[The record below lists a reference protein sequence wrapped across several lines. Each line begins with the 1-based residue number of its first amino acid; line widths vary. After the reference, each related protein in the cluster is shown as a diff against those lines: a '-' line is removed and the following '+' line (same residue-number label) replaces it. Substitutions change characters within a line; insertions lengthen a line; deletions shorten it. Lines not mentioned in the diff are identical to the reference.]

1 MLNRLSRPAA
11 LTLCALPVIALLAV
25 AGFAPLPF
33 SVAQPGPTTN
43 VLGKDGGKPVI
54 EITGAPT
61 RDTSGALR
69 AVTIVA
75 TGPDAS
81 VHLGDVVDGWFREDR
96 AVMPRDSVYP
106 SGGSTKEIEKHNQQE
121 MKGSQDAATEA
132 ALAYL
137 GDDSGKVKVTLQL
150 GDVGGPSAGLLFSLG
165 IIDMLDGDGSG
176 GDLTGGKSIAGTGTI
191 DDDGKVGA
199 VGGVSLKVQAA
210 HRDGATVFLVPKAE
224 CADAKASAPDS
235 MRLIPATT
243 LKATV
248 TALTNLEK
256 GSGAVPKC

>member
-1 MLNRLSRPAA
+1 MLNRLPRPTA
-11 LTLCALPVIALLAV
+11 LAICATPVLALLAV
-25 AGFAPLPF
+25 AALAPLPF

-43 VLGKDGGKPVI
+43 VLGEDGGKPVI
-54 EITGAPT
+54 DITGAPT
-61 RDTSGALR
+61 RPTEGKLR

-81 VHLGDVVDGWFREDR
+81 VHLSDVFDGWFAENR

-106 SGGSTKEIEKHNQQE
+106 TGGSTKDIEQHNAQE

-132 ALAYL
+132 ALNYL
-137 GDDSGKVKVTLQL
+137 GKSSKDIKVDLQL

-165 IIDMLDGDGSG
+165 IIDKLDGDGSG
-176 GDLTGGKSIAGTGTI
+176 GDITGGRSIAGTGTI
-191 DDDGKVGA
+191 DDKGKVGP

-210 HRDGATVFLVPKAE
+210 DRDGATVFLVPKAE
-224 CADAKASAPDS
+224 CQDAKASAPKS
-235 MRLIPATT
+235 MKLISVST
-243 LKATV
+243 LKGTM

-256 GSGAVPKC
+256 GSGTVPQC